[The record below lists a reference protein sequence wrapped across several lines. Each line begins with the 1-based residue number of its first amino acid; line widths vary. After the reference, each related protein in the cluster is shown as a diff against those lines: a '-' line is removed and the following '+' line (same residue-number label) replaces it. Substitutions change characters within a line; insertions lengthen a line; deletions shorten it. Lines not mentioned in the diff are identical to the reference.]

1 MTLEEWARKWSV
13 PIGALTDLRDMMGVD
28 IIGSSLPSE
37 ASTEAGVSQRI
48 RLGFGQRGGM
58 LWRNNVGAFKDE
70 TGRWIRYGLANESS
84 QMNLFV
90 KSSDLIG
97 IQPIKITAEHVD
109 TMIGQFVAI
118 EVKAPGWTYSGSKR
132 ELAQHKFHELV
143 VSRGG
148 IGCFQSEV

>member
-1 MTLEEWARKWSV
+1 MNLEEWAQKWSV
-13 PIGALTDLRDMMGVD
+13 PVGALTDLRDIMGVD

-70 TGRWIRYGLANESS
+70 TGQWIRFGLANESS
-84 QMNLFV
+84 QMNRIV

-97 IQPIKITAEHVD
+97 IQPVKITAEHVN
-109 TMIGQFVAI
+109 TMIGQFIAI
-118 EVKAPGWTYSGSKR
+118 EVKAPNWTYSGTPR
-132 ELAQHKFHELV
+132 EKAQHKFHELV
-143 VSRGG
+143 VARGG
-148 IGCFQSEV
+148 IGMFQHEV